1 MDKMLV
7 AVFSTET
14 DAFEGLSAL
23 KDLHA
28 DGSIALYSSGV
39 IVKDSD
45 GKVDVKQSADN
56 GPVGTAI
63 GMATGSLI
71 GLLAGPAGFAL
82 GMSVGGL
89 TGMIADM
96 TKIGVDVE
104 FLEEVSNALEPG
116 KSAVLAE
123 VDETWVTPVDTR
135 LGEYGGLVFRR
146 LRSEVEDDQYRRE
159 AEAFDQELKELK
171 AEMAESSAESKAAI
185 QSKIDAVKN
194 KLQTIQ
200 NQVKSKHDQIVAEG
214 EAKVAAIK
222 QQMDDANEKKK
233 AKLEQRKAKMES
245 DYSVRKAKLDESWQ
259 LTKEAL
265 SV

>member
-1 MDKMLV
+1 MNKMLV

-14 DAFEGLSAL
+14 EAFEGISAL

-28 DGSIALYSSGV
+28 DGSITLYSSGV

-45 GKVDVKQSADN
+45 GKVDVKQAADN
-56 GPVGTAI
+56 GPVGTAV

-71 GLLAGPAGFAL
+71 GLLAGPAGLAL

-96 TKIGVDVE
+96 SNIGIDVE

-135 LGEYGGLVFRR
+135 LADHGGLVFRR
-146 LRSEVEDDQYRRE
+146 LRSEVEDEQYRRE
-159 AEAFDQELKELK
+159 AEAFDKELEELK
-171 AEMAESSAESKAAI
+171 AEMAESSAENKAAI
-185 QSKIDAVKN
+185 QNKIDG
-194 KLQTIQ
+194 
-200 NQVKSKHDQIVAEG
+200 VKSKLQSIQDRVKAKHEQVVAEG
-214 EAKVAAIK
+214 EAKIAAMK
-222 QQMDDANEKKK
+222 EQMATANEKKK
-233 AKLEQRKAKMES
+233 AKMEQRTAKMEA
-245 DYSVRKAKLDESWQ
+245 DYSLRKAKLDEAWE
-259 LTKEAL
+259 LTKTAL
-265 SV
+265 SA